1 MNIYLKLY
9 TPIILL
15 GLLLPGVTFAAGV
28 NISLGKLS
36 TIKIDSNLIP
46 NTTASIVSKC
56 TLLGTFD
63 PEKIDTITVSIP
75 SDRLKLPIIIQ
86 YANALGIDRLTTAK
100 YNYYSCSAEIVGD
113 IQLYL
118 NSSLSDFARVLIS
131 FFQYIIS
138 WINWLASFIL
148 EFLGNLVIT
157 MVGQGQYISSNLVQA
172 TWPFVQGLANLGF
185 IVALLYIAFATTLR
199 LESVST
205 SVQKLLPKL
214 LIAALLVNFSL
225 VIGGLIIDM
234 SRVAMAV
241 EINLMGGGQVTAKNF
256 TAKLIERSE
265 IVNEKVAG
273 LQDPGTNSNFIAI
286 MSRLTQ
292 QSFFTI
298 ALTAGMG
305 IIAINLF
312 VRYIALIMLLMV
324 SPLAYLAFALPKTSG
339 YASAWWGMFIKWVLY
354 GPIVFFFLLIIIQ
367 VQNISPELPSD
378 VTTDTSWQTSF
389 NAMLHFIVVIAL
401 FFIANYAGKRVAG
414 VGSDVAMGFANKT
427 GAWARKN
434 PKKAIGLGVGVMTGG
449 VGAGVLAAGGAGL
462 AQMGYVGARQ
472 QAGDFI
478 SGAKT
483 NLKNNKSIKT
493 VGEKLGYG
501 IRDKDGKLL
510 AGKSTIGSRGADKLF
525 GGFND
530 QKKKE
535 QEDIAK
541 VKNVLA
547 NSGGPIT
554 GVNLD
559 DDALLPAI
567 IGKDHVLNSL
577 NPDDINHIVEN
588 GSHAQRMAIVSNKK
602 YMEKIAKDGKKLTEL
617 QKAIKKSHKIAT
629 NSGQK
634 KEAAQAM
641 DRMMQT
647 IDANN
652 KK

>member
-1 MNIYLKLY
+1 MRFFLKPYL
-9 TPIILL
+9 IIAVL
-15 GLLLPGVTFAAGV
+15 GLALPSITLAADV
-28 NISLGKLS
+28 SVSLNKLS
-36 TIKIDSNLIP
+36 TISIDANLLP
-46 NTTASIVSKC
+46 GTTASLVRQCKY
-56 TLLGTFD
+56 LGSLD
-63 PEKIDTITVSIP
+63 PYKDNTVSIP
-75 SDRLKLPIIIQ
+75 SDRLKLPLIIQ
-86 YANALGIDRLTTAK
+86 YSYGSGLVTTAK
-100 YNYYSCSAEIVGD
+100 NNYYSCSAEVIGD

-131 FFQYIIS
+131 FFQYILS
-138 WINWLASFIL
+138 LINWLASFIL

-225 VIGGLIIDM
+225 VIGGLMIDM

-286 MSRLTQ
+286 MSRLIQ

-462 AQMGYVGARQ
+462 AQMGYTGARQ
-472 QAGDFI
+472 QAGDFLG
-478 SGAKT
+478 SAKD
-483 NLKNNKSIKT
+483 NLKGNSAIKKIRE
-493 VGEKLGYG
+493 GLGYDL
-501 IRDKDGKLL
+501 RDKEGKLL
-510 AGKSTIGSRGADKLF
+510 KGKSTLGSSF
-525 GGFND
+525 G
-530 QKKKE
+530 
-535 QEDIAK
+535 
-541 VKNVLA
+541 
-547 NSGGPIT
+547 
-554 GVNLD
+554 
-559 DDALLPAI
+559 
-567 IGKDHVLNSL
+567 NSL
-577 NPDDINHIVEN
+577 TSGLNTKVNKEVADIKALGTLTKPDDITTKAELLPSELSKGHVLKALGDTNVEFIMN
-588 GSHAQRMAIVSNKK
+588 KGGQSRRNAIAGNKDYVASLKPKDMAKLQTAILDSKDINDKEK
-602 YMEKIAKDGKKLTEL
+602 TMTMEKIAKTVADLKK
-617 QKAIKKSHKIAT
+617 
-629 NSGQK
+629 
-634 KEAAQAM
+634 
-641 DRMMQT
+641 
-647 IDANN
+647 
-652 KK
+652 

>member
-1 MNIYLKLY
+1 MRFFLKPY
-9 TPIILL
+9 FIIAVL
-15 GLLLPGVTFAAGV
+15 GLILPSITLAADV
-28 NISLGKLS
+28 SISLNKLS
-36 TIKIDSNLIP
+36 TISIDANLLP
-46 NTTASIVSKC
+46 GTTASLVRQCKY
-56 TLLGTFD
+56 LGSLD
-63 PEKIDTITVSIP
+63 PYQDNTVTIP
-75 SDRLKLPIIIQ
+75 SDRLKLPLIVQ
-86 YANALGIDRLTTAK
+86 YSYGSGLVTTVK
-100 YNYYSCSAEIVGD
+100 NNYYSCSAEVVGD

-131 FFQYIIS
+131 FFQYILS
-138 WINWLASFIL
+138 WINWLASFVL

-205 SVQKLLPKL
+205 SVQRLLPKL

-225 VIGGLIIDM
+225 VIGGLMIDM

-256 TAKLIERSE
+256 TAKLIEKSE

-312 VRYIALIMLLMV
+312 VRYIALIILLMV

-378 VTTDTSWQTSF
+378 VTTDTSWQASF

-414 VGSDVAMGFANKT
+414 VGSDIAMGFANKT

-449 VGAGVLAAGGAGL
+449 VGAGLLAAGGAGL
-462 AQMGYVGARQ
+462 AQMGYTGARQ
-472 QAGDFI
+472 QAGDFLG
-478 SGAKT
+478 SAKD
-483 NLKNNKSIKT
+483 NLKGNSAIKKIRE
-493 VGEKLGYG
+493 GLGYDL
-501 IRDKDGKLL
+501 RDKEGNLL
-510 AGKSTIGSRGADKLF
+510 KGKSTIGSKLGNNLTSGLNTKANKEVAKIKELGALTNSK
-525 GGFND
+525 
-530 QKKKE
+530 
-535 QEDIAK
+535 DITSKAE
-541 VKNVLA
+541 
-547 NSGGPIT
+547 
-554 GVNLD
+554 
-559 DDALLPAI
+559 LLPSELSKGHILEALGNEKVNAI
-567 IGKDHVLNSL
+567 IEHGGQSRRNAIAGNRDYVASL
-577 NPDDINHIVEN
+577 KPEDMTKLQTAILDSKNINDKEKT
-588 GSHAQRMAIVSNKK
+588 MT
-602 YMEKIAKDGKKLTEL
+602 MEKIAKTVAD
-617 QKAIKKSHKIAT
+617 
-629 NSGQK
+629 
-634 KEAAQAM
+634 
-641 DRMMQT
+641 
-647 IDANN
+647 N

>member
-1 MNIYLKLY
+1 MRFFFKPYL
-9 TPIILL
+9 IIAVL
-15 GLLLPGVTFAAGV
+15 GLVLPSITFAADV
-28 NISLGKLS
+28 SVSLNKLS
-36 TIKIDSNLIP
+36 TISIDANLLP
-46 NTTASIVSKC
+46 GTTASLVRQCKY
-56 TLLGTFD
+56 LGSLD
-63 PEKIDTITVSIP
+63 PYKDNTVSIP
-75 SDRLKLPIIIQ
+75 SDRLKLPLIIQ
-86 YANALGIDRLTTAK
+86 YSYGSGLVTTAK
-100 YNYYSCSAEIVGD
+100 NNYYSCSAEVIGD

-131 FFQYIIS
+131 FFQYILS

-205 SVQKLLPKL
+205 SVQRLLPKL

-225 VIGGLIIDM
+225 VIGGLMIDM

-256 TAKLIERSE
+256 TAKLIEKSE

-312 VRYIALIMLLMV
+312 VRYIALIILLMV

-414 VGSDVAMGFANKT
+414 IGSDVAMGFANRTK
-427 GAWARKN
+427 AWAKKN
-434 PKKAIGLGVGVMTGG
+434 PKKAIGLGVTALTGG
-449 VGAGVLAAGGAGL
+449 GATGVGLGLAAMAGAK
-462 AQMGYVGARQ
+462 
-472 QAGDFI
+472 QASDF
-478 SGAKT
+478 SGAARE
-483 NLKNNKSIKT
+483 NLANNKTIKSI
-493 VGEKLGYG
+493 GRGLGY
-501 IRDKDGKLL
+501 DKNT
-510 AGKSTIGSRGADKLF
+510 KSYGTQAANKIF
-525 GGFND
+525 GGLNQD
-530 QKKKE
+530 NVKKNKE
-535 QEDIAK
+535 IES
-541 VKNVLA
+541 VKKALAA
-547 NSGGPIT
+547 NSDSITSTSIT
-554 GVNLD
+554 GDEFLPTMLAKEHVATTLD
-559 DDALLPAI
+559 D
-567 IGKDHVLNSL
+567 K
-577 NPDDINHIVEN
+577 HIQEIMEH
-588 GSHAQRMAIVSNKK
+588 GSQSQRMALVSNKK
-602 YMEKIAKDGKKLTEL
+602 FIEKVTKSDGKGKKSTLATLQKHIKEKITDDGEKAKV
-617 QKAIKKSHKIAT
+617 
-629 NSGQK
+629 
-634 KEAAQAM
+634 M

-647 IDANN
+647 MEANN
-652 KK
+652 TKK